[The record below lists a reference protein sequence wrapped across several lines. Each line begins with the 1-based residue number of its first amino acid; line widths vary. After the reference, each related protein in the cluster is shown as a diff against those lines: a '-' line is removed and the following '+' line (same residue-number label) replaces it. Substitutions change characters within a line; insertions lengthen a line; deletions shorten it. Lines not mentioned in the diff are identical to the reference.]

1 AKSSTRKKSR
11 LNLRPWHR
19 SFQFWVRAS
28 DIYTGYKVFQLRVSF
43 VKDPQKQHIAQI
55 IGKPNLAPAAWV
67 KRLVTLCDQ
76 APTTPLDDVQLV
88 LEKEF
93 GRSIDEIFE
102 NFDVNPLSLASIA
115 HVHRARLRGDK
126 NDVVVK
132 VQHPGIQDLMMTGIH
147 NLQAFALY
155 IQKNDIKFDL
165 FSVAKVMGKH
175 IGYEFDFLRETNA
188 MERICCFF
196 YENNK
201 KTPVLVSK
209 VLRGLV
215 IRQVH
220 FVVILHIA
228 CTGLS

>member
-1 AKSSTRKKSR
+1 MCYDMGGFFLK
-11 LNLRPWHR
+11 
-19 SFQFWVRAS
+19 
-28 DIYTGYKVFQLRVSF
+28 
-43 VKDPQKQHIAQI
+43 IAQI

-102 NFDVNPLSLASIA
+102 NFD
-115 HVHRARLRGDK
+115 VHRARLRGDK

-175 IGYEFDFLRETNA
+175 VFVFTLMFLA
-188 MERICCFF
+188 
-196 YENNK
+196 K
-201 KTPVLVSK
+201 
-209 VLRGLV
+209 
-215 IRQVH
+215 
-220 FVVILHIA
+220 HIYP
-228 CTGLS
+228 SFMYFPDYVN

>member
-1 AKSSTRKKSR
+1 MCYDMGGFFLK
-11 LNLRPWHR
+11 
-19 SFQFWVRAS
+19 
-28 DIYTGYKVFQLRVSF
+28 
-43 VKDPQKQHIAQI
+43 IAQI

-102 NFDVNPLSLASIA
+102 NFDV
-115 HVHRARLRGDK
+115 HRARLRGDK

-165 FSVAKVMGKH
+165 FSVAKVYPRAIQGHVEKMF
-175 IGYEFDFLRETNA
+175 ENA
-188 MERICCFF
+188 
-196 YENNK
+196 
-201 KTPVLVSK
+201 L
-209 VLRGLV
+209 
-215 IRQVH
+215 H
-220 FVVILHIA
+220 FVV
-228 CTGLS
+228 

>member
-1 AKSSTRKKSR
+1 MIGVSTSSEFCEGSTKATCVMI
-11 LNLRPWHR
+11 W
-19 SFQFWVRAS
+19 
-28 DIYTGYKVFQLRVSF
+28 
-43 VKDPQKQHIAQI
+43 IAQI

-175 IGYEFDFLRETNA
+175 VFVFTLMFLA
-188 MERICCFF
+188 
-196 YENNK
+196 K
-201 KTPVLVSK
+201 
-209 VLRGLV
+209 
-215 IRQVH
+215 
-220 FVVILHIA
+220 HIYP
-228 CTGLS
+228 SFMYFPDYVN